1 MFTRIRGVRMI
12 IDRWG
17 EFRFRTKRFF
27 FCPSRSDYIASP
39 QTGRHAWRLPANL
52 TLQTLGTVELR
63 FRPDFDRQAKPF
75 SHGGMPLVALGV
87 F

>member
-39 QTGRHAWRLPANL
+39 QTLPACL
-52 TLQTLGTVELR
+52 ALAGE
-63 FRPDFDRQAKPF
+63 FDGADAGQ
-75 SHGGMPLVALGV
+75 G
-87 F
+87 